1 MTRLA
6 SIHPSPRHVVRLL
19 DDFDLAG
26 PNGTHKCLVFE
37 LLGPSIPET
46 VDVHFP
52 DGRLPGKLAK
62 TIAKQ
67 ALIGLDTLHQHNIGH
82 GDIHTRNLAFT
93 VPCVNNVSE
102 EDFIKILGKPGI
114 GHVRRSDGKDLEP
127 GVPNYI
133 VRPASYRSHF

>member
-1 MTRLA
+1 MYVAIKICISERENDKANQELNVMTRLA

-82 GDIHTRNLAFT
+82 G
-93 VPCVNNVSE
+93 
-102 EDFIKILGKPGI
+102 G
-114 GHVRRSDGKDLEP
+114 RSC
-127 GVPNYI
+127 I
-133 VRPASYRSHF
+133 F